1 MSGRRK
7 SPPYKIVTEE
17 HDENT
22 LNIQE
27 EGFENISDV
36 SSEYSD
42 NSVECKEEYLLS
54 QTYQMMLLRILL
66 RMNEKNREYYQDTPL
81 DLTTHKHKHHQINTQ
96 PSINNMKQTQ
106 QKQKYKN
113 TKQSIKRPMNAFMI
127 WAKKERGILQER
139 EPSLSN
145 CSISKI
151 LGRRWKEMEQGE
163 KQFYFEQQAVLA
175 QRHKETYPDY
185 KYRPRQRRNKTREGE
200 LKEDFKEDNRI

>member
-1 MSGRRK
+1 MMSGRRK
-7 SPPYKIVTEE
+7 SHPYKITTEE
-17 HDENT
+17 YEDNT
-22 LNIQE
+22 LKIQE
-27 EGFENISDV
+27 EEFENISDV
-36 SSEYSD
+36 SSEHSD
-42 NSVECKEEYLLS
+42 NSVECKENSLLS

-66 RMNEKNREYYQDTPL
+66 KMNERNTEYYQDTPL
-81 DLTTHKHKHHQINTQ
+81 DLTTHRDHQINTQ
-96 PSINNMKQTQ
+96 PALNIIKQTQ

-127 WAKKERGILQER
+127 WAKKERGILQEM

-151 LGRRWKEMEQGE
+151 LGKRWKEMEQGE

-185 KYRPRQRRNKTREGE
+185 KYRPRQRRNKTNRED
-200 LKEDFKEDNRI
+200 L